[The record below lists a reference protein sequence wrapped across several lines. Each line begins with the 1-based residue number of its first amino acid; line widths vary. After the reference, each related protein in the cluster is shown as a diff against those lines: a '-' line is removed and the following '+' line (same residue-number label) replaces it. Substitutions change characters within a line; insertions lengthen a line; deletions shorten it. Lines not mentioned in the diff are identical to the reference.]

1 MIQAHHTLNPEQ
13 QAALMLW
20 QLVNLSVPVYGKL
33 VTHFGSAA
41 QAIRASLADWQVL
54 GLHDNHSKRFAA
66 YISANRISQFL
77 TDTLSELSTGQYGI
91 VFDDD
96 PLYPAALKN
105 IYDPPPLLFYQGNLT
120 ALSQPQLAIVGSR
133 KPSPH
138 AEKIAFDMAQYLA
151 HEGLWVTSG
160 MAEGIDRQAHLGALS
175 LQMAGKQGRTIAVLG
190 NGIKSCYPKQHAE
203 LKQQIIQSGGCVIS
217 ELLPDM
223 PSNRYHFPR
232 RNRLVAGLSL
242 ATLVVEA
249 AAKSGSLITAREAN
263 EQGKQVFAI
272 PSHIENLNAKGCHQ
286 LIREGATL
294 IDHPSQ
300 ILEDLSVFKS
310 PITASGKQTNQTTVA
325 VESSTILT
333 GSMASQPVHS
343 AAMPQEMLPVPDLSP
358 HLQSLLNQLDWV
370 GQDLDRLVGKTG
382 TDIATLTG
390 WLIELELMGLVMQ
403 RGGLYMRCRS

>member
-1 MIQAHHTLNPEQ
+1 MIQDHHILNREQ
-13 QAALMLW
+13 QSAMVLW
-20 QLVNLSVPVYGKL
+20 QLVNLSVPVYSKL
-33 VTHFGSAA
+33 IAHFGSAEKTI
-41 QAIRASLADWQVL
+41 QANMSDWQVL
-54 GLHDNHSKRFAA
+54 GVHDNHSKRFAA
-66 YISANRISQFL
+66 FVSANRNSQWL
-77 TDTLSELSTGQYGI
+77 TDSLLDLSKGQYGV
-91 VFDDD
+91 VFYND
-96 PLYPAALKN
+96 PLYPAHLKN
-105 IYDPPPLLFYQGNLT
+105 IYDAPPLLFYQGNLT

-160 MAEGIDRQAHLGALS
+160 MAEGIDKQAHLGALS
-175 LQMAGKQGRTIAVLG
+175 LQMAGKQGRTVAVLG
-190 NGIKSCYPKQHAE
+190 NGIKHCYPKHHAD
-203 LKQQIIQSGGCVIS
+203 LKQQIIHSGGCVIS

-286 LIREGATL
+286 LIRDGATL

-310 PITASGKQTNQTTVA
+310 PFTKEIKVSANKNSEKIAVNSVELTSESTSTTTLIIQDIA
-325 VESSTILT
+325 PLDE
-333 GSMASQPVHS
+333 
-343 AAMPQEMLPVPDLSP
+343 LPA
-358 HLQSLLNQLDWV
+358 HLQTLINQLDWV
-370 GQDLDRLVGKTG
+370 GQDLDTLVEKTS

-390 WLIELELMGLVMQ
+390 WLIELELTGLVMQ
-403 RGGLYMRCRS
+403 RGGLYMRCRA